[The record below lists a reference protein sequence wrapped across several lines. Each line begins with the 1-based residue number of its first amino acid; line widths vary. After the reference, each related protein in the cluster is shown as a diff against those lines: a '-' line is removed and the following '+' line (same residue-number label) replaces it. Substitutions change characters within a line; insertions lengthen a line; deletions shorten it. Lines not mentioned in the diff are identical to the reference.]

1 MNTKLLKWDIYL
13 KSQVILCR
21 TCAKIYVGSTII
33 YFRKRF
39 NNHKSSMNR
48 YSKEQRGIA
57 GENVILIFLKLA
69 IKELHEDLRVKIID
83 KTNVYDPT
91 NREGF
96 WAYSWVRLYLMKY
109 SWFLSGLTKHH
120 YAKSYIKIKR
130 RSTEDRCRNYF
141 YGPYEK
147 KMEEVWK

>member
-1 MNTKLLKWDIYL
+1 
-13 KSQVILCR
+13 
-21 TCAKIYVGSTII
+21 
-33 YFRKRF
+33 
-39 NNHKSSMNR
+39 MNR

-96 WAYSWVRLYLMKY
+96 WAYS
-109 SWFLSGLTKHH
+109 
-120 YAKSYIKIKR
+120 
-130 RSTEDRCRNYF
+130 
-141 YGPYEK
+141 
-147 KMEEVWK
+147 